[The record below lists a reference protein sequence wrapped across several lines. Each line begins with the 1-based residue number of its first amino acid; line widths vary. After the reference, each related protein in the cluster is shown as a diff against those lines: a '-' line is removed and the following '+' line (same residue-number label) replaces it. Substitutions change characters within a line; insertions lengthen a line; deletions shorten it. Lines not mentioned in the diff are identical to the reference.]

1 MLRPEILA
9 PAGDMEKLHF
19 AIKYGADAVYL
30 SGTLYGMRA
39 ATSNF
44 DRDEL
49 KLAIQKAHAAGVKV
63 YVTCNTMPRNPELDA
78 LPDYLAY
85 LQEIGAD
92 AVILADMGV
101 LGLAKQYAPKLPI
114 HISTQTSI
122 VNYASARMWH
132 ELGADRVVLARELS
146 FEEIAEIRAK
156 TPKALSIEAFV
167 HGSMCMSYSG
177 RCLLSNYLAGRDANR
192 GACAQ
197 PCRWKYAV
205 MEERRPGEYI
215 PLEEDASGTFI
226 FNSKD
231 MCMIE
236 YIPQLIDCGI
246 DSFKIEGR
254 AKTFYYAAVITSAYR
269 SAVDSYLAAPDN
281 WKLPSY
287 LYDEVCRVSHREY
300 FTGFYFG
307 RQPDSQHTGDSTYI
321 RDWDVCGIVE
331 SCDED
336 GTAVVMQKNRFQ
348 TGDSAELLLPDGT
361 VHAFT
366 VGELVS
372 VDERF
377 LTGET
382 IRVAPHPQM
391 KVKLKLPCKAPAD
404 TILRRDGSIAI
415 Q

>member
-1 MLRPEILA
+1 MVRPEILA

-19 AIKYGADAVYL
+19 AVKYGADAVYL

-49 KLAIQKAHAAGVKV
+49 KTAINLAHAAGVKV
-63 YVTCNTMPRNPELDA
+63 YVTCNTMPRNSELSA
-78 LPDYLAY
+78 LPDYLSY

-101 LGLAKQYAPKLPI
+101 LALAKKYAPNLPI

-122 VNYASARMWH
+122 VNYESAQMWH
-132 ELGADRVVLARELS
+132 ELGASRVVLARELS

-156 TPKALSIEAFV
+156 TPRDLSIEAFV

-205 MEERRPGEYI
+205 VEERRPGEYI
-215 PLEEDASGTFI
+215 PVEEDASGSFI

-236 YIPQLIDCGI
+236 YIPKLIECGI

-254 AKTFYYAAVITSAYR
+254 AKTFYYAAVVTSAYR
-269 SAVDSYLAAPDN
+269 CAVDSYLEAPEN
-281 WKLPSY
+281 WTLPQH

-307 RQPDSQHTGDSTYI
+307 RQPESQHLGDSTYI

-331 SCDED
+331 SCEED

-348 TGDSAELLLPDGT
+348 TGDHAELLTPEGT
-361 VHAFT
+361 VIPFE
-366 VGELVS
+366 VSSLLS

-391 KVKLKLPCKAPAD
+391 KVQLKFPCKVPVD
-404 TILRRDGSIAI
+404 TIMRRDNKIEI